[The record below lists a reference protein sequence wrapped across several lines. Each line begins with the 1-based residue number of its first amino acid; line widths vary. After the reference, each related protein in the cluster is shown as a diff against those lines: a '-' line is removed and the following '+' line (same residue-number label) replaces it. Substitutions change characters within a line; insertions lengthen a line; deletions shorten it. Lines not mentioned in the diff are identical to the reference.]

1 MINLSFCNL
10 VRAIKVVGQRTA
22 NSNIQWSGKKYAST
36 VQFDWTDAFNLESQ
50 LTEEEILMRD
60 QVKSYCQQK
69 LMPRILEANRH
80 EQPDHGVLKE
90 MGDLGILGPTINGM
104 YVCSSSSSSMYVVVD

>member
-1 MINLSFCNL
+1 MMATKLLHTFL
-10 VRAIKVVGQRTA
+10 QR
-22 NSNIQWSGKKYAST
+22 SNISGGGSTLKKVAGAVTATNSSSQITVRSAST
-36 VQFDWTDAFNLESQ
+36 LQFDWTDALNLESQ

-80 EQPDHGVLKE
+80 EQSDHGVLRE
-90 MGDLGILGPTINGM
+90 MGELGFLGPTING
-104 YVCSSSSSSMYVVVD
+104 

>member
-1 MINLSFCNL
+1 MLMSKPCVMNL
-10 VRAIKVVGQRTA
+10 VSKTTGLLFGSTVRNTIKR
-22 NSNIQWSGKKYAST
+22 SAST
-36 VQFDWTDAFNLESQ
+36 VQFDWTDALNIESQ

-69 LMPRILEANRH
+69 LMPRIIEANRH

-90 MGDLGILGPTINGM
+90 MGELGFLGPTITG
-104 YVCSSSSSSMYVVVD
+104 

>member
-1 MINLSFCNL
+1 MRSQILKLLRLGHSATIATGKG
-10 VRAIKVVGQRTA
+10 RAV
-22 NSNIQWSGKKYAST
+22 ST
-36 VQFDWTDAFNLESQ
+36 VQFDWTDPLNLESQ

-80 EQPDHGVLKE
+80 ERPDHGILRE
-90 MGDLGILGPTINGM
+90 MGDLGILGPTIKGLHN
-104 YVCSSSSSSMYVVVD
+104 YNLVHNYSIALIL